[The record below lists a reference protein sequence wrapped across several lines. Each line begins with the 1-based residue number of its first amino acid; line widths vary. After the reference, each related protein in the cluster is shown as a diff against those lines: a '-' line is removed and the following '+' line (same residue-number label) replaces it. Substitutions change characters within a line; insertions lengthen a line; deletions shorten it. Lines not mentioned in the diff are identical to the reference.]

1 MSMYT
6 HKLPFSKHFI
16 TFKKMSEK
24 LMELY
29 LGLDLSRFASLLR
42 LNRVVHY
49 RKLGE
54 KSGLKSGFINYYSH
68 NNNLSQYDKGC
79 K

>member
-1 MSMYT
+1 
-6 HKLPFSKHFI
+6 
-16 TFKKMSEK
+16 
-24 LMELY
+24 MELY

-54 KSGLKSGFINYYSH
+54 KSGLKSGFINYYYSH